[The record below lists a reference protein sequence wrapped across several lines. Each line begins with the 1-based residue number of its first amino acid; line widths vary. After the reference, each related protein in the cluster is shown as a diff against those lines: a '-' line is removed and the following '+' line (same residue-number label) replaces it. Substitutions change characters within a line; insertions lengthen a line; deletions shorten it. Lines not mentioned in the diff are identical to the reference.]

1 MSELREL
8 YQDIILDHNRNP
20 RNFGRLEGADRTAE
34 GYNPVC
40 GDRITLDLRLEDGV
54 IREAAFKG
62 SGCAISR
69 ASASLMTEAVKGLT
83 QEEAER
89 LFQAF
94 HAMLT
99 RAPGEPFHEEDLPG
113 DLEVLSG
120 VAEYPARVKCAT
132 LAWHTLRA
140 ALSQETGTVSTE

>member
-1 MSELREL
+1 MSELQEL

-20 RNFGRLEGADRTAE
+20 RNFGRLEGADRTAD

-40 GDRITLDLRLEDGV
+40 GDRITLDLRLEDGR
-54 IREAAFKG
+54 IRDVAFKG

-69 ASASLMTEAVKGLT
+69 ASASLMTEAVKGRS

-89 LFQAF
+89 LFHAF

-99 RAPGEPFHEEDLPG
+99 RAPGEPFDAEELG

-120 VAEYPARVKCAT
+120 VVEYPARVKCAT
-132 LAWHTLRA
+132 LAWHTLHA
-140 ALSQETGTVSTE
+140 ALKQEPGTVSTE

>member
-1 MSELREL
+1 MSELQEL

-20 RNFGRLEGADRTAE
+20 RNFGRLEGADRTAD

-40 GDRITLDLRLEDGV
+40 GDRITLDLRLEDGR
-54 IREAAFKG
+54 IRDVAFKG

-69 ASASLMTEAVKGLT
+69 ASASLMTEAVKGLS
-83 QEEAER
+83 QEQAER
-89 LFQAF
+89 LFHAF

-99 RAPGEPFHEEDLPG
+99 RAPGEPFDAEELG

-132 LAWHTLRA
+132 LAWHTLHA
-140 ALSQETGTVSTE
+140 ALKQEPGTVSTE